1 MCYKLLISCC
11 ERTVISTLGFRFHTY
26 SMCASV
32 SCLAYVFSMSVP
44 QALCLECVCVCVCVR
59 VCMCVCVCVSERES
73 VMLCGWWGVGGGES
87 LYIMTQGARVYEQV
101 S

>member
-32 SCLAYVFSMSVP
+32 SCLAYVFSMSVS
-44 QALCLECVCVCVCVR
+44 QALCLARVCVWVGVCVCVWLCGVCVCVCVCVL
-59 VCMCVCVCVSERES
+59 S
-73 VMLCGWWGVGGGES
+73 GS
-87 LYIMTQGARVYEQV
+87 LRRRWTPFRLTLT
-101 S
+101 SWSLRKP